1 MSVSLCLLKPADL
14 STECLEASLYCLK
27 LACLASVCDSTAIA
41 LSPDI
46 SAANILHT
54 LIKTVSLLKLEYLIN
69 KSASLRVYIKKI
81 YFEFSVL

>member
-1 MSVSLCLLKPADL
+1 MTVSLCLLIKPADL
-14 STECLEASLYCLK
+14 STECLEASLYCPL
-27 LACLASVCDSTAIA
+27 LTGLLSDSTA
-41 LSPDI
+41 LTPDI